1 MKLKRTL
8 ATLAAAGIA
17 LTTLA
22 PTAGAAPVGN
32 TVALLVLAN
41 GQIATAD
48 CGLVGGVLRGTGLV
62 NETTTR
68 SELVTS
74 LHRTLAGDIQ
84 TKLITAQTIGVI
96 GDRALECGVVKA
108 DPNVPAGSSQLMDVV
123 ALLSSEVR

>member
-1 MKLKRTL
+1 MKRTL

-17 LTTLA
+17 LTALA
-22 PTAGAAPVGN
+22 PAASAAPIGN
-32 TVALLVLAN
+32 FALLTLAN

-48 CGLVGGVLRGTGLV
+48 CGVVGGVLRGTGLV

-68 SELVTS
+68 SQLITS
-74 LHRTLAGDIQ
+74 LHQTLGGDIQ
-84 TKLITAQTIGVI
+84 TKLITAQTISAV

-108 DPNVPAGSSQLMDVV
+108 DPNVPAGSSELMDIV

>member
-1 MKLKRTL
+1 MKRIL

-22 PTAGAAPVGN
+22 PSAHAASPAN
-32 TVALLVLAN
+32 TLALLTLAN

-48 CGLVGGVLRGTGLV
+48 CGLVGGVLRNTGLV
-62 NETTTR
+62 NDTTTR
-68 SELVTS
+68 SELVAS
-74 LHRTLAGDIQ
+74 LHTTLGGDIQ
-84 TKLITAQTIGVI
+84 TKLITAQTIGAI

-108 DPNVPAGSSQLMDVV
+108 DPTVPAGSSQLMDVV